1 MSIYE
6 TDKMERKDL
15 CMKNHKQSACMYEYL
30 VLHNNMSVR
39 QSDITIVCLALF
51 NKCCCLWL
59 QKA

>member
-15 CMKNHKQSACMYEYL
+15 GMKSRKQSACISC
-30 VLHNNMSVR
+30 VHNNMSVR
-39 QSDITIVCLALF
+39 QSDITIVCLVLL
-51 NKCCCLWL
+51 NECCCLWL